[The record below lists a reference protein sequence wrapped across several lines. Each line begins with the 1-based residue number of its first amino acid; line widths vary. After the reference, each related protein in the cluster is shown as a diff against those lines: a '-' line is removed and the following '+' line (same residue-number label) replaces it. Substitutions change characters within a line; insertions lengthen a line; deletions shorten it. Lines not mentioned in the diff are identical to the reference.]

1 MKMRRMG
8 LDTLRPGEQC
18 VLRQIRLPAAQ
29 RMRLEELGLLPGT
42 RIQCLYQAPCGTPAA
57 YAVSGAVFALRRK
70 DAARLRDQGAPKKQ
84 NDAKASYHIIAKK

>member
-42 RIQCLYQAPCGTPAA
+42 RIL
-57 YAVSGAVFALRRK
+57 SLI
-70 DAARLRDQGAPKKQ
+70 
-84 NDAKASYHIIAKK
+84 HI

>member
-57 YAVSGAVFALRRK
+57 YA
-70 DAARLRDQGAPKKQ
+70 
-84 NDAKASYHIIAKK
+84 

>member
-18 VLRQIRLPAAQ
+18 VLRKIRLPAAQ

-70 DAARLRDQGAPKKQ
+70 DAARLLVEAVL
-84 NDAKASYHIIAKK
+84 

>member
-8 LDTLRPGEQC
+8 IGYTAAGGAVRAAADS
-18 VLRQIRLPAAQ
+18 LPAAQ

-70 DAARLRDQGAPKKQ
+70 DAARLLVEAV
-84 NDAKASYHIIAKK
+84 S

>member
-29 RMRLEELGLLPGT
+29 RMRLEELGLLPG
-42 RIQCLYQAPCGTPAA
+42 R
-57 YAVSGAVFALRRK
+57 SEERRVGK
-70 DAARLRDQGAPKKQ
+70 EV
-84 NDAKASYHIIAKK
+84 

>member
-18 VLRQIRLPAAQ
+18 VLRQIQLPAAQ

-42 RIQCLYQAPCGTPAA
+42 RIQCADIRVMEQMMASEGLTEKKD
-57 YAVSGAVFALRRK
+57 FA
-70 DAARLRDQGAPKKQ
+70 
-84 NDAKASYHIIAKK
+84 

>member
-29 RMRLEELGLLPGT
+29 R
-42 RIQCLYQAPCGTPAA
+42 I
-57 YAVSGAVFALRRK
+57 ALHYHALDLNARREV
-70 DAARLRDQGAPKKQ
+70 
-84 NDAKASYHIIAKK
+84 

>member
-1 MKMRRMG
+1 MATWG
-8 LDTLRPGEQC
+8 CLRNY
-18 VLRQIRLPAAQ
+18 VLVSAEKREAAAQ

-70 DAARLRDQGAPKKQ
+70 DAARLLVEAV
-84 NDAKASYHIIAKK
+84 S